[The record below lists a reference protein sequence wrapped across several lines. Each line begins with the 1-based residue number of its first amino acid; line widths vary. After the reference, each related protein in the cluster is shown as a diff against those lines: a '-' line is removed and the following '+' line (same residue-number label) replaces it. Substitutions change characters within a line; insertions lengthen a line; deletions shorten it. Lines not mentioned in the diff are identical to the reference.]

1 MASGRLIDYLGSGLA
16 SARPVTPDLATDSAG
31 FWWSTD
37 TLVLSIWDGSTWTD
51 FELDLP
57 ITVPSGGFAEFSL
70 LVAIGGV
77 LVELPPGDPGD
88 VLEMTASLGP
98 VWMPNPG
105 GGDVIGP
112 GASVDNTVPR
122 WVGTAG
128 DEIEDTGVVIGDNDE
143 LYGYRAQVDRVT
155 SASYALLT
163 TDTGRIKE
171 LADGSGVICNLDR
184 EMPVGFA
191 VTVMQ
196 AGAGTV
202 NFVPESGGTLVNRQ
216 GHTETAGQYAMVT
229 LYVSENSGG
238 SAAVWVL
245 GGDTA

>member
-1 MASGRLIDYLGSGLA
+1 MASGRVIDYLGSGLA
-16 SARPVTPDLATDSAG
+16 SARPAAPDVYSGTVAL
-31 FWWSTD
+31 WLSTD
-37 TLVLSIWDGSTWTD
+37 TGVLSGWDGSTWTD
-51 FELDLP
+51 FEFDSP
-57 ITVPSGGFAEFSL
+57 ITVPSGGFADGSL
-70 LVAIGGV
+70 LVAFGGV
-77 LVELPPGDPGD
+77 LVELPPGEPGD

-105 GGDVIGP
+105 GGDVLGP

-155 SASYALLT
+155 SASYTLLA

-171 LADGSGVICNLDR
+171 LADGSGVTCNLDR

-196 AGAGTV
+196 AGAGAV

-216 GHTETAGQYAMVT
+216 SHTETAGQYAMVT